1 MPTRYGDVYVD
12 GSTSTV
18 TMMAPDAGRIAAN
31 FQRIATLPH
40 LTMPTGA
47 RSYAIIVRGM
57 IHNIRNAT
65 ATPAWTRG
73 MAEICLGT
81 TAGRVASQDLVQIML
96 EPALGPRTSI
106 PFELML
112 VTDAANEW
120 GATLSISSSLQVC
133 LYARID
139 RNRDTDAGQ
148 QYSYQVSNV
157 EWLWLDRTAIPAGDI
172 VVQSPTP
179 GTSSPLISPGVNG
192 LTSTPFVCTFPTQAG
207 TASQKWLHFLHWRYQ
222 PALGNGTTTIPTA
235 PRFSAGQYLPA
246 TTTYDYKVGTGPDAT
261 APRLGLARNFPTNL
275 GNIRLRPIMR
285 QTAWWYQVNPSTGTW
300 FPTFRAVQPTPYVG
314 TGQQLAQVVVDW
326 SVALRLDLLDD
337 VLARTETSWPALT
350 GNRYQSAPAEGAAYL
365 ALERP
370 ATGSPT
376 APVIMARGIVQTRHA
391 QDYCLEIYSNTG
403 SPISTSTVHSRSDA
417 GAGEG
422 VLLSTMSRLGLA
434 GTTSAIQYRTRW
446 TGGEYADQESIAVRD
461 VQILQLNL
469 VAGVDPDPTL
479 PAVASYLTLT
489 PGRESANPATLSP
502 LPIAPDAEQSEDAT
516 VATEA
521 IAGSTGYVRTWP
533 LFARVRRQ
541 FSLQWSALSGANAT
555 TVADFLVAN
564 PAFRFRPHRE
574 GADIAVVQLDAPNV
588 EQVSGHVYA
597 VGVRVAEL
605 IWTD

>member
-1 MPTRYGDVYVD
+1 MPTRYGDVYVE
-12 GSTSTV
+12 GSTATV
-18 TMMAPDAGRIAAN
+18 TALAPDPGRTAAN
-31 FQRIATLPH
+31 FQRIATLPAS
-40 LTMPTGA
+40 TMPTGA
-47 RSYAIIVRGM
+47 RSYAIFVRGM
-57 IHNIRNAT
+57 LHNIRNAT

-81 TAGRVASQDLVQIML
+81 TAGLVASQDLVQIML
-96 EPALGPRTSI
+96 EPAVGPQTSI

-120 GATLSISSSLQVC
+120 GATLSISSSLQIC

-148 QYSYQVSNV
+148 QYSYQVSDV
-157 EWLWLDRTAIPAGDI
+157 QWLWLDRTAIPAGDI

-179 GTSSPLISPGVNG
+179 GTEAPLSGGLPG

-235 PRFSAGQYLPA
+235 PRFSAGQYLPS

-261 APRLGLARNFPTNL
+261 QPRLGLARNFPSNL
-275 GNIRLRPIMR
+275 GNIRIRPIMR
-285 QTAWWYQVNPSTGTW
+285 QTAWWYQQNPASGTW
-300 FPTFRAVQPTPYVG
+300 FPTFRAVQPAPYVG
-314 TGQQLAQVVVDW
+314 TGQALAQVVVER
-326 SVALRLDLLDD
+326 SIALRLDLLDD
-337 VLARTETSWPALT
+337 VLARTETSWPAVT
-350 GNRYQSAPAEGAAYL
+350 GNRFQTTPAEGAAYL
-365 ALERP
+365 ALERS

-376 APVIMARGIVQTRHA
+376 LPIVMARGIVQTRGT

-403 SPISTSTVHSRSDA
+403 TPISTTNVHARSDLT
-417 GAGEG
+417 AGEG
-422 VLLSTMSRLGLA
+422 VLLSTMSRIGLA
-434 GTTSAIQYRTRW
+434 GTTQAIQYRTRW
-446 TGGEYADQESIAVRD
+446 TGGVLADQESIAVRD

-479 PAVASYLTLT
+479 PAVPSYLTLT
-489 PGRESANPATLSP
+489 PGRESANPATLLP
-502 LPIAPDAEQSEDAT
+502 LPIACDAEQSEDAT

-533 LFARVRRQ
+533 LFATVRRQ

-555 TVADFLVAN
+555 TLAAFLTAN

-597 VGVRVAEL
+597 IGVRVAEL

>member
-18 TMMAPDAGRIAAN
+18 TMMAPDPGRVAAN

-40 LTMPTGA
+40 GTMPTGA
-47 RSYAIIVRGM
+47 RSYVVMVRGM
-57 IHNIRNAT
+57 LHNVRNSTAT
-65 ATPAWTRG
+65 APWTRAI
-73 MAEICLGT
+73 AEICLGT
-81 TAGRVASQDLVQIML
+81 TAGLVASRDLVQIML

-120 GATLSISSSLQVC
+120 GATLSISSALQIC

-172 VVQSPTP
+172 VVQTPTP
-179 GTSSPLISPGVNG
+179 GTEAPTSAGVLTG
-192 LTSTPFVCTFPTQAG
+192 LTSTPWTCTFPTQAG
-207 TASQKWLHFLHWRYQ
+207 TASQKWLHFLHWQYRS
-222 PALGNGTTTIPTA
+222 ALGSSSVNIRRA
-235 PRFSAGQYLPA
+235 PCFKVGQFLPA
-246 TTTYDYKVGTGPDAT
+246 TATYDYKLGTGPNVNE
-261 APRLGLARNFPTNL
+261 PRFGLERNFPSNI
-275 GNIRLRPIMR
+275 GNIRIRPIMR
-285 QTAWWYQVNPSTGTW
+285 TTAWWYQQNPSSGTF
-300 FPTFRAVQPTPYVG
+300 FPTFWAVQPAPYVAAG
-314 TGQQLAQVVVDW
+314 WVVVEY
-326 SVALRLDLLDD
+326 SIALRLDLLDD

-350 GNRYQSAPAEGAAYL
+350 GNRYTSSPAEGSNYL

-376 APVIMARGIVQTRHA
+376 APIVMARGIVQTTGT

-403 SPISTSTVHSRSDA
+403 SAISTSTVHARSDI
-417 GAGEG
+417 GRGEG
-422 VLLSTMSRLGLA
+422 LLLSTMSRMGLA

-446 TGGEYADQESIAVRD
+446 TGGEFAAATSLDVRD

-469 VAGVDPDPTL
+469 VQGVDPDPTL